1 MIYAHI
7 SQVWVGD
14 IRTDASI
21 VLYVSE
27 GGDHVPSIAA
37 SVAIAP
43 AAVDELLLT
52 QRLKLP
58 LLLVVLS
65 LYCSSSA
72 EGPGGATVALILYL
86 HVHEQ

>member
-27 GGDHVPSIAA
+27 GGDHVSSIAA

-43 AAVDELLLT
+43 AAVIPDFSPRSGT
-52 QRLKLP
+52 VCP
-58 LLLVVLS
+58 
-65 LYCSSSA
+65 SSA
-72 EGPGGATVALILYL
+72 LHQRQCLASREQLVA
-86 HVHEQ
+86 VRQTF